1 MKWKREQKRN
11 PEKPRET
18 QKKDPRETC
27 RTVQFIKECNR
38 YKKRRTQAN
47 RLRGRGGW
55 GRGAVVLRGGKSRR
69 IGSEGAADRL
79 GEHFSCSGV
88 IQGGLAVQGLGKG
101 HPGVLTG
108 GEAEE

>member
-1 MKWKREQKRN
+1 MEKRIEENR
-11 PEKPRET
+11 REN

-38 YKKRRTQAN
+38 YKTQAN

-69 IGSEGAADRL
+69 IGSEGAADKL

-88 IQGGLAVQGLGKG
+88 IPGGLEVQGLEKG
-101 HPGVLTG
+101 PPGVLTG
-108 GEAEE
+108 GAAE